1 MATRE
6 ILLLRHVQ
14 EFSITSNVLALS
26 WIIQVISD
34 NLLFEREP
42 KILGA
47 HNSVLSTCC
56 LFRDPVFETSDPSM
70 HEVFQRWWKASIQN
84 KLFLESTCLILWNC
98 SKFLA
103 SADMQAFKRH
113 TSHVSANIYVT
124 AHSVFIGQ
132 GWGLNMFIAI
142 WKKQSHLQN

>member
-1 MATRE
+1 MTTRE

-14 EFSITSNVLALS
+14 EFSITINVLALS

-47 HNSVLSTCC
+47 DNSVLSICC

-70 HEVFQRWWKASIQN
+70 HEVFQSWWQASIHN
-84 KLFLESTCLILWNC
+84 KLFLESTCSNLWDC

-103 SADMQAFKRH
+103 SADMKALKH
-113 TSHVSANIYVT
+113 YTSHVSANIYAT
-124 AHSVFIGQ
+124 AHSVVIGQ
-132 GWGLNMFIAI
+132 GWGLTMLIAI
-142 WKKQSHLQN
+142 WKKQSHL